1 MSFKGSAKP
10 LALITG
16 AANGIGLATARNL
29 AGKNYDLVL
38 FDRDQPN
45 LELAQ
50 AELEKLGAKVQ
61 IHNLD
66 LSKSH
71 ALEGQLETIINQLE
85 IDALVNNAGVGF
97 ARTVEQTTL
106 DEWELTF
113 AVNITASFL
122 LCKIIVPQM
131 IKRGGGVIV
140 NVASAASLIGL
151 KNRVAYGASKS
162 AVLGLTRCIAA
173 DHAAEGI
180 RINAIAPGAIYT
192 NMTKQVLS
200 NSELA
205 GKKEWESA
213 NKLSKDNDGKIEK
226 VIELIEFL
234 ISTNGISGKII
245 SAQWDDLN
253 AIKNNIQDI
262 QNTDVYTLRRIVPED
277 RNKKWN

>member
-1 MSFKGSAKP
+1 MSFKGSTKP

-29 AGKNYDLVL
+29 AEKNYDLVL

-45 LELAQ
+45 LDLAQ
-50 AELEKLGAKVQ
+50 AELEKLGAQVQ
-61 IHNLD
+61 THNLD
-66 LSKSH
+66 LSKSQ

-85 IDALVNNAGVGF
+85 VDALVNNAGVGF
-97 ARTVEQTTL
+97 ARTTEQTTL
-106 DEWELTF
+106 EEWELTF

-180 RINAIAPGAIYT
+180 RINAIAPGTVDSTWIARI
-192 NMTKQVLS
+192 LS
-200 NSELA
+200 DDPDPVARRKMMEARQL
-205 GKKEWESA
+205 
-213 NKLSKDNDGKIEK
+213 DGKMGTPEEVAHGIA
-226 VIELIEFL
+226 FL
-234 ISTNGISGKII
+234 LSPEARFVNGTVFSMDAGLT
-245 SAQWDDLN
+245 A
-253 AIKNNIQDI
+253 
-262 QNTDVYTLRRIVPED
+262 V
-277 RNKKWN
+277 